1 MEKWGI
7 NLEKMIEGGSGLV
20 RGRRSGLEPLEESRQ
35 VVGPGVFSVGEVRV
49 NDFVFCGVLEVV
61 SRGE

>member
-1 MEKWGI
+1 
-7 NLEKMIEGGSGLV
+7 MIEGGSGLV
-20 RGRRSGLEPLEESRQ
+20 CGRRSGLEESQ